1 MIESLKELNKNA
13 ELKKLFGNY
22 LSLFSLQG
30 INYLLLIVTLPYLV
44 RVLGPEKYG
53 LISFAMAITVYMQI
67 VTDFGF
73 NLTATRDVSVN
84 RGDNNRISVI
94 YGSVFVI
101 KAALVIICFIVFFL
115 VSVFVNRIKVEW
127 LFYLMWY
134 GVVIGNALMPIWLFQ
149 GLESMRYVAK
159 VNIMVKLI
167 FSFLIFV
174 FVRKS
179 SDYILVPVLN
189 SVGYV
194 SVGLWS
200 LYLVKKDFKIRMI
213 IPKFNDIKHYFF
225 DGLYVFVS
233 NVSVSM
239 YTASS
244 VIILGIMTNNTFVGY
259 YAAGEKVIQAVLGVM
274 TPFYRAIYPY
284 NARKINESVEEGL
297 RNIRIM
303 ARIVGVLMFVIGV
316 LLYLL
321 SEKIVLIV
329 LGPDYYNSVRVV
341 KILSFVPLL
350 SGLANVFGVQT
361 MLNVNMKKT
370 FTLIMVLL
378 SMINIPV
385 SIALVHSFNYIGSAF
400 SLLVIEALGVAL
412 MVGVLIK
419 RKCNVL

>member
-1 MIESLKELNKNA
+1 VIESLKELNKNA

-200 LYLVKKDFKIRMI
+200 LYLVKKDFKIKMI
-213 IPKFNDIKHYFF
+213 VPKFNDIKHYFF

-297 RNIRIM
+297 KNIRIM
-303 ARIVGVLMFVIGV
+303 ARIVGVLMFIIGA

-341 KILSFVPLL
+341 KILSFVPLF
-350 SGLANVFGVQT
+350 SGLSNMLGVQT
-361 MLNVNMKKT
+361 MLNLNMKKIFANT
-370 FTLIMVLL
+370 MVFL
-378 SMINIPV
+378 SVINVPISV
-385 SIALVHSFNYIGSAF
+385 ILVYNMGYAGSAYALF
-400 SLLVIEALGVAL
+400 FIESIGTIMMMYFLRVKKIKVI
-412 MVGVLIK
+412 
-419 RKCNVL
+419 